1 MEAHRFGVDVLFTL
15 LDYPYYYTAAMEY
28 FFDDDIFVEKAADA
42 APGNTNQPPKVR
54 QNFPETWLWS
64 LLTR

>member
-1 MEAHRFGVDVLFTL
+1 VLFTL

-28 FFDDDIFVEKAADA
+28 FFDDDIFVEKAA

-64 LLTR
+64 LVTR